1 MTAPRG
7 LMGAALLVWG
17 LSVSLPWVGAVLGI
31 AVEALRFAPP
41 SSSPRGARRVVLAIR
56 FVALVALANLVYAV
70 VTGQMPQALYTWLKW
85 LPLIALP
92 LPLVQWHAG
101 GAIPSNAFVEALG
114 AHSREAPREVDTTH
128 FHVALTLIGAGTGS
142 LTWFYAAAALL
153 VSWAIAASIPRRRW
167 AVGAPL
173 LAAAITAG
181 FAIQTGLS
189 ALQGEVED
197 VGTELLADFFAP
209 KPDPFRERTRIGDL
223 GRIKLS
229 DRILM
234 RVIPLDARPPA
245 LLLREAV
252 FERYRNGEW
261 QSARRAFRRVLP
273 TGQGWLLRDGNAS
286 HRVTLRRSI
295 PGGEGLLAL
304 PAGAQ
309 RVERLAAESLAVSP
323 TGTVLAKGTP
333 RFVSIDVAYD
343 EERELDPP
351 FASEDLDVPEV
362 LTGALDRVVTQ
373 STLRRATDRETLAA
387 VEGFFAE
394 KFSYS
399 LNLSDP
405 KDGGKSRTIA
415 DFLLR
420 DHKGHCE
427 YFATGTVLLLRR
439 AGIPAR
445 YTVGYSAQEYSERE
459 GAFLVRN
466 RHAHA
471 WASAFIDGRWIFV
484 DTTPAR
490 WAEMEGEAARSM
502 FGAWLDAASWIVEKV
517 VQAWLARSAGELLA
531 ALASTVGL
539 AVLAALA
546 LVLARRWRRRARGA
560 ARTDTEVTRVW
571 HALERKLAKR
581 GFTRDRDETAL
592 AWAQRLCKESP
603 LEPWRQDLVKLA
615 RHYYRARFDPA
626 HTPGDDSEFISA
638 ASRWKSPR

>member
-17 LSVSLPWVGAVLGI
+17 LSVGLAWVGAVLGI
-31 AVEALRFAPP
+31 AVEALRFALP
-41 SSSPRGARRVVLAIR
+41 SSSPKGARRMVLAIR
-56 FVALVALANLVYAV
+56 FVVLAALAKLVYAV
-70 VTGQMPQALYTWLKW
+70 VTGQMPQALYTWLQW

-92 LPLVQWHAG
+92 LPLAQWHAG
-101 GAIPSNAFVEALG
+101 GTIPSNAFVEALG
-114 AHSREAPREVDTTH
+114 GHSRKAPREVDTTH

-142 LTWFYAAAALL
+142 LTWFYAAAALIA
-153 VSWAIAASIPRRRW
+153 SWAIAASIPRRRW
-167 AVGAPL
+167 AAGAPL
-173 LAAAITAG
+173 LAAAIAAG
-181 FAIQTGLS
+181 FAIHVGLS

-197 VGTELLADFFAP
+197 VGTDLLADFFAP

-223 GRIKLS
+223 GKIKLS

-234 RVIPLDARPPA
+234 RVIPHGTRPPA

-252 FERYRNGEW
+252 FDRYRNGEW
-261 QSARRAFRRVLP
+261 QSTRRAFRRVLP
-273 TGQGWLLRDGNAS
+273 AGQSWLLRDGNAS

-309 RVERLAAESLAVSP
+309 LVERLAADSLVVFP

-333 RFVSIDVAYD
+333 RFVSMDVAYD
-343 EERELDPP
+343 EERELDPA
-351 FASEDLDVPEV
+351 FAPDDLVVPEV
-362 LTGALDRVVTQ
+362 LTGALDRVVAQ
-373 STLRRATDRETLAA
+373 ATLRRATDRETLAA
-387 VEGFFAE
+387 IESFFAE

-427 YFATGTVLLLRR
+427 YFATGTVLMLRR

-471 WASAFIDGRWIFV
+471 WTSAFIDGRWIFV
-484 DTTPAR
+484 DTTPGR
-490 WAEMEGEAARSM
+490 WADMEGEAARSI
-502 FGAWLDAASWIVEKV
+502 FGSWLDAASWIVEQV
-517 VQAWLARSAGELLA
+517 VQAWLARSKGELLA

-539 AVLAALA
+539 AILAAFAFVLAW
-546 LVLARRWRRRARGA
+546 RWRRRARTA
-560 ARTDTEVTRVW
+560 ARADTEVTRAW
-571 HALERKLAKR
+571 RALERKLARR

-592 AWAQRLCKESP
+592 AWAQRLRKENP

-615 RHYYRARFDPA
+615 LHYYRARFDPA
-626 HTPGDDSEFISA
+626 HASAADGEFISA
-638 ASRWKSPR
+638 ASRWKAPR